1 MIHNNRAVIW
11 FKSFILHFAQ
21 YWMLNVVTLNNR
33 F

>member
-21 YWMLNVVTLNNR
+21 YWMSLR
-33 F
+33 